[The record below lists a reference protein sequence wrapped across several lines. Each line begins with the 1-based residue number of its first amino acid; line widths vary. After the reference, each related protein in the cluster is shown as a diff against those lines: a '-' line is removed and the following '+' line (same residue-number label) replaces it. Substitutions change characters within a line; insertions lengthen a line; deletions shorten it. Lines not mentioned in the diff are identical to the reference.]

1 MSREGV
7 RVLHLFGRDY
17 AIKTSAGEE
26 HLLQQ
31 AMALLEGEIA
41 SNGRR
46 YPHARGQELLLLSA
60 LNLCARQLQQQLPS
74 DLDVRLGALNQ
85 RIRRH
90 LDAPS

>member
-17 AIKTSAGEE
+17 AIRTPAGEE
-26 HLLQQ
+26 QLLQQ
-31 AMALLEGEIA
+31 AMVLLEGEIA

-60 LNLCARQLQQQLPS
+60 LNLCARQLQQNATGDTES
-74 DLDVRLGALNQ
+74 RLQALNRQ
-85 RIRRH
+85 ILSH
-90 LDAPS
+90 LRDGA